1 MTKLDIINEG
11 YEKYPEQYTKVL
23 NQESIDINAIK
34 RITYINKKLI
44 ENNFSPFI
52 ICDPNGLKLAARRY
66 KKTFVDSSIEEA
78 FIRGARWI
86 LSQGLFLP
94 GTVYKWENGEFD
106 VQTDTLLPHYVEVED
121 KEQVILQI
129 IKIW

>member
-1 MTKLDIINEG
+1 MKKLDIINEG

-23 NQESIDINAIK
+23 IQDSIDNNARK
-34 RITYINKKLI
+34 RIDFINKKFI
-44 ENNFSPFI
+44 ENDITPLI
-52 ICDPNGLKLAARRY
+52 ICDPTGLKTAA
-66 KKTFVDSSIEEA
+66 KQFQNKFPDSSLIEA

-94 GTVYKWENGEFD
+94 GTIYQWENGEFD
-106 VQTDTLLPHYVEVED
+106 VQTDTLLPHYIEAKD

-129 IKIW
+129 IKL

>member
-23 NQESIDINAIK
+23 NQESTDINAIK

-52 ICDPNGLKLAARRY
+52 ICDPNGLKLAAKRY
-66 KKTFVDSSIEEA
+66 KLIFADSSIEEA